1 MEELKQRH
9 GCVTFWLWLV
19 LVVNAFIT
27 LVFILNMF
35 ETALHQAPISNGVL
49 AMLSTCNVFA
59 SLLLMKWNKTG
70 FYIFIVSTVLTLL
83 VGLFKLNVNMTES
96 LYSIVG
102 IAIWWA
108 MMQIKHNGVTAWSM
122 MSDGLDFDR
131 CRNVYLA
138 FVSTL
143 SFQLLLLLFAM
154 LIWPKIYHADEAPT
168 SYADEALVEPIEDSI
183 DVSEADEL
191 EDRASRES
199 REALE
204 TLRQGLQEVSLPI
217 VAGSGITITEIYL
230 TDDNQVYVALCDE
243 NIVSIEAL
251 NQAKAQVKQGIVSSA
266 TENSDSRSII
276 ELCIKANKGML
287 YIYKGNT
294 SGETCRVQ
302 LSTSYLSNSLS
313 N

>member
-19 LVVNAFIT
+19 QVVNAFIT
-27 LVFILNMF
+27 LVFIFNMF
-35 ETALHQAPISNGVL
+35 ETALYQAPISEGVL

-83 VGLFKLNVNMTES
+83 VSLFKLNVNLTES

-108 MMQIKHNGVTAWSM
+108 MLQIKHNGVTAWSM

-154 LIWPKIYHADEAPT
+154 LIWPKIYHADEVPT

-230 TDDNQVYVALCDE
+230 TDDNLVYVALCDE
-243 NIVSIEAL
+243 NLVSIEAL